1 MRKTLDFDQ
10 KVPKINSM
18 EELNKIIGNNLTFL
32 RKKAG
37 LTQLEFGEKFSYSDK
52 TVSKWEKGEVVP
64 SVEVLKQIADYHGV
78 SVDFI
83 LQEHTSEEDFLS
95 IVKKTPNSANKITF
109 IALVIM
115 IIVSIAVTIYIASIY
130 NLGTADVH
138 RNRWWAVFLWILPLS
153 FAIIA
158 FLTKRLFYSNKW
170 MLIWVS
176 CALWSLLLAAFFSF
190 LFDGVYWY
198 LFFIGLPVQAAL
210 ILLINY
216 RQQLKAR

>member
-1 MRKTLDFDQ
+1 
-10 KVPKINSM
+10 M

-64 SVEVLKQIADYHGV
+64 NVETLKQIADYHGV

-83 LQEHTSEEDFLS
+83 LKEHDSEEDFLS

-109 IALVIM
+109 IALVVT
-115 IIVSIAVTIYIASIY
+115 IIFAICVTIYVASIY
-130 NLGTADVH
+130 NLKTADIH
-138 RNRWWAVFLWILPLS
+138 QNRWWAVFLWAVPLS
-153 FAIIA
+153 FVVIA
-158 FLTKRLFYSNKW
+158 FYTKRMFHSRKW
-170 MLIWVS
+170 TIIYVS
-176 CALWSLLLAAFFSF
+176 CAVWTILLAAFFSF
-190 LFDGVYWY
+190 LEDGVYWY

-210 ILLINY
+210 ILLVNL
-216 RQQLKAR
+216 RQNSVY